1 MNIIAEPYLATISK
15 NGFHR
20 IVPDDP
26 KLKPFAAIDV
36 GRNKFLR
43 DAEFQTNSSIC
54 KDGVSWWT
62 SGMQKTIVDIVYII
76 TDDPESL
83 FVIFC
88 VQNCEKHPKFLGKL
102 VDDHN
107 FTREYK
113 KVFSR
118 FFQGLL
124 R

>member
-1 MNIIAEPYLATISK
+1 MNIAEPYLATISK

-26 KLKPFAAIDV
+26 KLKPFAAIDIS
-36 GRNKFLR
+36 RHHFLR
-43 DAEFQTNSSIC
+43 DAEFVSNSSIC
-54 KDGVSWWT
+54 KDGLSWWNN
-62 SGMQKTIVDIVYII
+62 GMQNTIVDIVHII

-88 VQNCEKHPKFLGKL
+88 VQNCEKHPTFLGKL
-102 VDDHN
+102 VDDHD

-113 KVFSR
+113 KAFSR
-118 FFQGLL
+118 FFQGLP

>member
-1 MNIIAEPYLATISK
+1 MTITDPYLATISE

-26 KLKPFAAIDV
+26 KLKPFAAVDV
-36 GRNKFLR
+36 GTFKFIHN
-43 DAEFQTNSSIC
+43 AKFVSNSSIC
-54 KDGVSWWT
+54 KDGVSWWNG
-62 SGMQKTIVDIVYII
+62 GMQKSIVKTVHII
-76 TDDPESL
+76 TDDPDSL

-102 VDDHN
+102 VDDHD

-113 KVFSR
+113 KVFAR
-118 FFQGLL
+118 FFQGLP